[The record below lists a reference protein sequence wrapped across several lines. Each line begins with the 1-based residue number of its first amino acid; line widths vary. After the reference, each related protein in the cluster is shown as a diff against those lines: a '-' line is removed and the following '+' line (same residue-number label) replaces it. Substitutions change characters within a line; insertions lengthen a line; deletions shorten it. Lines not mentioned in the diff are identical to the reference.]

1 MSNLSYTA
9 GYYQSIREDSAA
21 SAREV
26 VPLIMRLFSPRSVVD
41 VGCGPGTWAAEYKR
55 AGAAVLGIDGYDVK
69 TEQLLIP
76 LQEFDR
82 RNLAEP
88 VRLDRR
94 FDLVNCLE
102 VAEHLPAARARSFVR
117 DLCQLGDVVV
127 FSAAVPGQGGTHH
140 VNEQWPS
147 YWIAFFQ
154 ENGFQALDCIRPQI
168 WTNEK
173 VASWYAQNMFAFIK
187 QERIASFPGAVES
200 CRCAGPIDLVH
211 PRAYVKA
218 TVPQGMDV
226 RVGNLASR
234 GRVLGCAR

>member
-1 MSNLSYTA
+1 MSKLSYTA

-55 AGAAVLGIDGYDVK
+55 AGAAVLGMDGYDVK

-76 LQEFDR
+76 PQEFDR

-102 VAEHLPAARARSFVR
+102 VANRRNVQIRGGNTMNTKDNGPDDAPPNRTEDRN
-117 DLCQLGDVVV
+117 
-127 FSAAVPGQGGTHH
+127 FS
-140 VNEQWPS
+140 E
-147 YWIAFFQ
+147 
-154 ENGFQALDCIRPQI
+154 
-168 WTNEK
+168 
-173 VASWYAQNMFAFIK
+173 
-187 QERIASFPGAVES
+187 
-200 CRCAGPIDLVH
+200 
-211 PRAYVKA
+211 
-218 TVPQGMDV
+218 
-226 RVGNLASR
+226 
-234 GRVLGCAR
+234 